1 MQEKRRGGEEVK
13 KDLAIHEDEVTDLK
27 FFYLDVDSGKLM
39 VNGKEINN
47 VTAFSFRF
55 TNGKYGLDITHDV
68 KYAAT
73 VPLCIGKEVS

>member
-1 MQEKRRGGEEVK
+1 MKM
-13 KDLAIHEDEVTDLK
+13 DLALHEDEVTDLK

-47 VTAFSFRF
+47 VTAFSFHF
-55 TNGKYGLDITHDV
+55 ANGKYGLDITHDV